1 MTCKEFEKIIP
12 EYMQKKLDFMTE
24 KQFVEHLHVCP
35 TCMEE
40 LNIQFLVEEGLVRL
54 EDGRAFDLQKEIKE
68 FLKDSDKKVRVHEK
82 AVKTGKIVE
91 IIIMLGVLAA
101 VFALVIL

>member
-1 MTCKEFEKIIP
+1 MTCKEFEKNIP

-24 KQFVEHLHVCP
+24 KQFVEHLHACP

-54 EDGRAFDLQKEIKE
+54 EDGRAFDLQKEIRE
-68 FLKDSDKKVRVHEK
+68 ILKDSDKKVRVHEK
-82 AVKTGKIVE
+82 AIKIGKIVE
-91 IIIMLGVLAA
+91 IIMILAVLAA

>member
-12 EYMQKKLDFMTE
+12 DYMQKKLDFMTE
-24 KQFVEHLHVCP
+24 KQFVEHMHACP
-35 TCMEE
+35 TCKEE

-68 FLKDSDKKVRVHEK
+68 LLRESDKKVKVHEK
-82 AVKTGKIVE
+82 AVKIGKIVE
-91 IIIMLGVLAA
+91 IIIMLAVIAA
-101 VFALVIL
+101 VLTLVIL

>member
-12 EYMQKKLDFMTE
+12 EYMQKKLDFMIE
-24 KQFVEHLHVCP
+24 KQFVEHLHACP
-35 TCMEE
+35 ACKEE

-54 EDGRAFDLQKEIKE
+54 EDGGAFDLQKEMRE
-68 FLKDSDKKVRVHEK
+68 LLRESEKKVRVHEK
-82 AVKTGKIVE
+82 AIRIGKVVE
-91 IIIMLGVLAA
+91 ILIMLAVLAA

>member
-1 MTCKEFEKIIP
+1 MTCKEFERIIP

-24 KQFVEHLHVCP
+24 KQFVEHMHACP
-35 TCMEE
+35 TCKEE

-68 FLKDSDKKVRVHEK
+68 LLRESDKKVKVHEK
-82 AVKTGKIVE
+82 AVKIGKIVE
-91 IIIMLGVLAA
+91 IIIMLAVIAA
-101 VFALVIL
+101 VLTLVIL